1 MYLDELRS
9 FRSWMVYH
17 TGVPEL
23 QALNLLGV
31 QFALCEAWLFC
42 YANPN
47 YLHFYLFSSYLP
59 EIALACQDHPQE

>member
-31 QFALCEAWLFC
+31 QFALCEAWLFS

-47 YLHFYLFSSYLP
+47 YLHLP
-59 EIALACQDHPQE
+59 RVHQAYISRAQCVITMDT